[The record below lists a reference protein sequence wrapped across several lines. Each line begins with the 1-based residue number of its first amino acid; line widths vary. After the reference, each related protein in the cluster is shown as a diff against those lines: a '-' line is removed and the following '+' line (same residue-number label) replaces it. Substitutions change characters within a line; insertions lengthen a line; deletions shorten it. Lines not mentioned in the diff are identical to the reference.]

1 MIGTNKFKWHCSL
14 PWNGFSNDPDGKVR
28 PCCLYKDHIKQDNG
42 EPFYVQT
49 HTVKEIFSSLY
60 MKNLRQ
66 QFRNGEKPVGCQTCI
81 KDEENNYTSKRL
93 SYLDGNLG
101 RNTDFESEPEYPI
114 EYQMIISNACNL
126 KCRSCTPSH
135 SSQWQAEHKVVW
147 GWTGYKMDHGQP
159 SDSKSVLWED
169 RKSWMSKVKRLE
181 IVGGEPFY
189 IKKWETIWQELIDSG
204 LSKDINMDMS
214 SNATIYAGDTIKKLS
229 KNFKSLGVGL
239 SIDGTG
245 AMYNYL
251 RHPGNWEEVKDNIIR
266 YHDIQDVGF
275 SISHTIGWLNAYSLP
290 DFHSWCKEHVPRF
303 RIWNN
308 IIHWPRHM
316 SIVMIPKE
324 VKDLI
329 EEKWSSYD
337 WGKYKNDIS
346 GILNFMRSE
355 NPTDTEIKQAYK
367 EFLRYDAVRNENV
380 LSVIPSDYY
389 HKIQKYF
396 E

>member
-1 MIGTNKFKWHCSL
+1 MFPDHDKSDNCS
-14 PWNGFSNDPDGKVR
+14 
-28 PCCLYKDHIKQDNG
+28 
-42 EPFYVQT
+42 
-49 HTVKEIFSSLY
+49 
-60 MKNLRQ
+60 
-66 QFRNGEKPVGCQTCI
+66 
-81 KDEENNYTSKRL
+81 
-93 SYLDGNLG
+93 
-101 RNTDFESEPEYPI
+101 
-114 EYQMIISNACNL
+114 
-126 KCRSCTPSH
+126 
-135 SSQWQAEHKVVW
+135 
-147 GWTGYKMDHGQP
+147 
-159 SDSKSVLWED
+159 SD
-169 RKSWMSKVKRLE
+169 KVKRLE

-214 SNATIYAGDTIKKLS
+214 SNATIYAGETIKKLS
-229 KNFKSLGVGL
+229 ANFKSLGVGL

-266 YHDIQDVGF
+266 YHDIKDVGF

-316 SIVMIPKE
+316 SIVMIPRE

-337 WGKYKNDIS
+337 WGKYKNDIE

-389 HKIQKYF
+389 HKVQKYF